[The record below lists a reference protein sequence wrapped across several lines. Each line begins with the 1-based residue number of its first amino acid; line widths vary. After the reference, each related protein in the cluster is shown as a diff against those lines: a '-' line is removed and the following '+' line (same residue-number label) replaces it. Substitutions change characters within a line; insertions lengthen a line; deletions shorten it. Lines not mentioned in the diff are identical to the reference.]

1 MSSFLYM
8 SKIQKISLQLISF
21 DLLFFR
27 GYLTVDRYGEI
38 IDNKRTLMYLSDGKT
53 QVEPITYHS
62 TMYGMLENKL

>member
-1 MSSFLYM
+1 MNCAEYM
-8 SKIQKISLQLISF
+8 YLPIIRKNSH
-21 DLLFFR
+21 
-27 GYLTVDRYGEI
+27 LTVDRYGEI